1 MSDLNNIILKLI
13 ELKKDFFE
21 LEFIDIN
28 EFKQKSEEY
37 LSIEIS
43 SIDFNNLKEKFFM
56 EFDYPTISIINLKDK
71 LEKIIQELSDY
82 LEEEMENDEDEEEFE
97 EEDDKGDEIEDLEE
111 KEQIKEDVISYFTQ
125 LFFNYFKLK
134 NLTLEDFKNGF
145 KKIYEENFYH
155 YFLRS
160 ILTEDE
166 KEISYLFN
174 ELISFDENKDL
185 DLLIKSEYFMNVL
198 KNSEFH
204 NE

>member
-1 MSDLNNIILKLI
+1 MSDLNNIIFKLI

-21 LEFIDIN
+21 LEFIDVN

-43 SIDFNNLKEKFFM
+43 SIDFDNLKEKFFM

-82 LEEEMENDEDEEEFE
+82 LEEEMENDEDEEEEFE
-97 EEDDKGDEIEDLEE
+97 EEDDEIENLEE

-145 KKIYEENFYH
+145 KKIHEENFYH

-185 DLLIKSEYFMNVL
+185 DLLIKSEYFMNIL
-198 KNSEFH
+198 KNCEFH